1 MSIRVQD
8 FLKEFCHS
16 GIGNDVKAA
25 RRGFGSSTKVS
36 RLADV
41 SFNELKAAFSEVCAV
56 PRVSVLV
63 PVLRSSAWHFARRAD
78 QVVRHTVVDGLPR

>member
-25 RRGFGSSTKVS
+25 RREFGSSTKVS

-63 PVLRSSAWHFARRAD
+63 PVYCDHRLGISRGGRIRSSVTRW
-78 QVVRHTVVDGLPR
+78 